1 MAWVTVASYYARY
14 NTKERQAVIGVY
26 YREGGSAEGRL
37 LSQHFPLPPMDAM
50 FLIDVL
56 RNEAP
61 VYLDTETGALA
72 SGKEGVGE
80 GEIGGPGS
88 AVGGGPM

>member
-14 NTKERQAVIGVY
+14 NTKERQAVVGVY
-26 YREGGSAEGRL
+26 YREGGSSEGRL
-37 LSQHFPLPPMDAM
+37 LSQHFPLPPGDAV

-61 VYLDTETGALA
+61 VYLDTETGAIA

-80 GEIGGPGS
+80 GEGDGPVG
-88 AVGGGPM
+88 AIGGGPM